1 MLHRITVI
9 PQQQNIDAASGENLL
24 TVLQTA
30 GFFVNAS
37 CGGNGSCGKCEVLVD
52 GEEVLACQTIVAQDM
67 TVTLPVAKAAH
78 ILTEGTG
85 FRPAASCKNGFS
97 LAFDIG
103 TTTVAGY
110 LLRRENGQE
119 LTCESSLNPQASYG
133 ADVISRI
140 QYALKG
146 HMEELT
152 AVIRN
157 CITNLTYSLCEKA
170 ALTPDQ
176 ITVVSIVGNP
186 AMQQL
191 FLGVY
196 PENLA
201 QIPFAPVLT
210 QAKTVPAKS
219 YIPLLEN
226 AELLIVPNISGFV
239 GAKLLAC
246 NDQALYMAQELI
258 KQVEFIE
265 LSSVSDFQGHFARNM
280 RFDAPESY
288 WCQRAV
294 SMGFSKAVP
303 MDVNTLQPRQDVR
316 DMCTADKCGAYGKN
330 WTCPPYCGTLDE
342 CTKKIQQYSRGILLQ
357 TVGIT
362 EKTIDTKAYR
372 RTESQHLEQ
381 FHLLCEEL
389 RKVYP
394 HALCLG
400 SGGCRICGKC
410 AFPESCRFPE
420 KACSSMEGYGLFVTQ
435 VCRDNGCEYYYGEKT
450 ITYTACIL
458 F

>member
-1 MLHRITVI
+1 
-9 PQQQNIDAASGENLL
+9 
-24 TVLQTA
+24 
-30 GFFVNAS
+30 
-37 CGGNGSCGKCEVLVD
+37 
-52 GEEVLACQTIVAQDM
+52 
-67 TVTLPVAKAAH
+67 
-78 ILTEGTG
+78 
-85 FRPAASCKNGFS
+85 
-97 LAFDIG
+97 
-103 TTTVAGY
+103 
-110 LLRRENGQE
+110 
-119 LTCESSLNPQASYG
+119 
-133 ADVISRI
+133 
-140 QYALKG
+140 
-146 HMEELT
+146 
-152 AVIRN
+152 
-157 CITNLTYSLCEKA
+157 
-170 ALTPDQ
+170 
-176 ITVVSIVGNP
+176 
-186 AMQQL
+186 
-191 FLGVY
+191 
-196 PENLA
+196 
-201 QIPFAPVLT
+201 
-210 QAKTVPAKS
+210 
-219 YIPLLEN
+219 
-226 AELLIVPNISGFV
+226 
-239 GAKLLAC
+239 
-246 NDQALYMAQELI
+246 MAQELI

-265 LSSVSDFQGHFARNM
+265 LSSVSDFQGRFARNM

-410 AFPESCRFPE
+410 AFPENCRFPE